1 LTTQEGEENL
11 QIIFVGARVFL
22 TLCFLLFASWSD
34 YKTREVSN
42 QVWMFFAPLAFMLS
56 LAEMLLFDQSR
67 LLGFGLSFV
76 VTTGIALL
84 LFYTAAFGGA
94 DSKALICTA
103 LALPFAPEAFFT
115 PVLAGGISPLA
126 QNIYPFTILS
136 NSVLVAAAGAI
147 VMLLLNAKWRLN
159 TGKKIFEGTLASE
172 SIGKKILVLATGYK
186 MPIVRLQEKWHIYP
200 MEDIQ
205 GEDSKN
211 APIRKLVVMPRDEGR
226 QEIVERLSRA
236 ADTGKIDAYVLATP
250 GLPMLIFITV
260 GLLIALLFGDM
271 VWLLI
276 RWILG

>member
-1 LTTQEGEENL
+1 MQIVLTT
-11 QIIFVGARVFL
+11 ARVII
-22 TLCFLLFASWSD
+22 TLVFLLYASWND

-42 QVWMFFAPLAFMLS
+42 RVWMFFAPLAFMLS
-56 LAEMLLFDQSR
+56 LAEMLLFDQSK
-67 LLGFGLSFV
+67 LFGFGLGFI

-94 DSKALICTA
+94 DSKALICLA
-103 LALPFAPEAFFT
+103 LALPFAPEDLFT
-115 PVLAGGISPLA
+115 PVLPGGISPLA
-126 QNIYPFTILS
+126 QNIFPFTILS
-136 NSVLVAAAGAI
+136 NSVLVAAASAI

-186 MPIVRLQEKWHIYP
+186 MPIVKLQEKWHIYP

-205 GEDSKN
+205 EEDNKN
-211 APIRKLVVMPRDEGR
+211 ASTRKLVVMPRDEGR

-236 ADTGKIDAYVLATP
+236 ANTGKIDAYVLATP

-260 GLLIALLFGDM
+260 GLLVALLFGDM

-276 RWILG
+276 RWFLG